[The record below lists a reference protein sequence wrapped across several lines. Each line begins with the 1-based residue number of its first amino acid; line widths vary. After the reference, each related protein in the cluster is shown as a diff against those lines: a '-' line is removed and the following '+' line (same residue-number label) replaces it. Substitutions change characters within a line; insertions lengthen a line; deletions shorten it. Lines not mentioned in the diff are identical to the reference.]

1 MNYLG
6 TQKDLLNRDAEFQEH
21 IRTAASDR
29 ERKILEM
36 ALLEEK
42 LRKSRLDDYR
52 EMVTALEGQKEKIQT
67 LLNGVTVFVAPT
79 ES

>member
-1 MNYLG
+1 
-6 TQKDLLNRDAEFQEH
+6 
-21 IRTAASDR
+21 
-29 ERKILEM
+29 M